1 MHRLIVQSNTYTQV
15 SAWRAALHASARQEY
30 PDNRSLCRQR
40 LRRLAG
46 EPMRDTVLA
55 ISGAPNRQMVG
66 PPAWMIRGEHG
77 ETGISPSPDGDR

>member
-1 MHRLIVQSNTYTQV
+1 
-15 SAWRAALHASARQEY
+15 
-30 PDNRSLCRQR
+30 
-40 LRRLAG
+40 
-46 EPMRDTVLA
+46 MRDTVLA